1 MKNQDTDAQGTPKK
15 DQGAKEERRKKKKNE
30 DPRPKTVKK
39 AKVPKAIRIHTP
51 SGSGEIPQSQ
61 DKPITEKK
69 IVVEKDQHL
78 NVAEDKV
85 LGPKDDP
92 KPQPEPSIKDQK
104 VTDETKRDS
113 LQKGGDAPNAEQQG
127 DSLTNSEVETKEV
140 ISLYFLTL
148 AFLQIT
154 HWSN

>member
-1 MKNQDTDAQGTPKK
+1 
-15 DQGAKEERRKKKKNE
+15 
-30 DPRPKTVKK
+30 
-39 AKVPKAIRIHTP
+39 
-51 SGSGEIPQSQ
+51 
-61 DKPITEKK
+61 
-69 IVVEKDQHL
+69 VVEKDQHL

-113 LQKGGDAPNAEQQG
+113 LQKGEDAPNAEQQG